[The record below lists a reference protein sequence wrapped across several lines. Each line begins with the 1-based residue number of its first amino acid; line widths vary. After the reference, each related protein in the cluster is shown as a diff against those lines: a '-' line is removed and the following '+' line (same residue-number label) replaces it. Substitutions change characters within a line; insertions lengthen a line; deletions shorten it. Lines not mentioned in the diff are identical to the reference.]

1 MGQWTLRTYVNRL
14 MLPCFDSVEKAQK
27 VREIRFWREASFA
40 AIFQNYKLHHHVE
53 LWPRCGYCAASN
65 YKTRKMTTPAATAIL
80 TAPSKPRRVSCIC
93 SSDECKQLTICF
105 QSVDNDIR
113 GLFMQLPSIGGS
125 ILAGLKEH
133 RVKRTL
139 IHLNQYSPDKDTW
152 QCTIDRRKSSPKQM
166 KLRSEEPEVVQSK
179 KYIANHHAPIQRY
192 CSLW

>member
-1 MGQWTLRTYVNRL
+1 M
-14 MLPCFDSVEKAQK
+14 A
-27 VREIRFWREASFA
+27 
-40 AIFQNYKLHHHVE
+40 
-53 LWPRCGYCAASN
+53 
-65 YKTRKMTTPAATAIL
+65 TPAATAIL

-152 QCTIDRRKSSPKQM
+152 QCTIDRRKSDGPKQM

-179 KYIANHHAPIQRY
+179 KYMQIITSIQRY
-192 CSLW
+192 CS